1 VTTIVIPAH
10 NEARVIGRL
19 LEQLI
24 PGTHPAELN
33 VLVVAN
39 GCTDDTAE
47 IAASFGPR
55 VQVISIPV
63 ASKYEALVAAD
74 RDAADF
80 PRIYVDADVEMRAQD
95 VRELVA
101 ALAEPGILAAA
112 PERVLVLSGRPWPV
126 RWFYDVWLRL
136 PEARRGL
143 WGRGVIAVGAA
154 GQQRIACLPPLIG
167 DDLAASLAF
176 APHERRIVTTAHA
189 VVHPPR
195 TTADLLRRR
204 IRVATGV
211 TQIEQDPGAPPST
224 ARTRP
229 ADLAAII
236 CANPRLAPKVALFLA
251 VGVAARMSSRR
262 YVARGDFATWHRDE
276 SSRAEA
282 ASVLIAP
289 GGAAED
295 LTGPAKRRDLA
306 FESES
311 IVLECQDERHPGP
324 ESGKPAP
331 LDDYA
336 AE

>member
-10 NEARVIGRL
+10 NESRVIGRL
-19 LEQLI
+19 LEQLL
-24 PGTHPAELN
+24 PGTQPTGLN

-55 VQVISIPV
+55 VQVLTIPV
-63 ASKYEALVAAD
+63 ASKYAALVAAD
-74 RDAADF
+74 RGAADF
-80 PRIYVDADVEMRAQD
+80 PRIYVDADVEIRAQD

-101 ALAEPGILAAA
+101 ALEQPGVLAAA

-154 GQQRIACLPPLIG
+154 GQQRIARLPPLIG
-167 DDLAASLAF
+167 DDLAASLVF

-195 TTADLLRRR
+195 TLADLLRRR

-211 TQIEQDPGAPPST
+211 TQIEQAPGAPPST

-236 CANPRLAPKVALFLA
+236 RGNPRLAPKVALFLA
-251 VGVAARMSSRR
+251 VGVAARASSRR
-262 YVARGDFATWHRDE
+262 YVARGDYTTWHRDE
-276 SSRAEA
+276 SSRGEVAG
-282 ASVLIAP
+282 VLTAP
-289 GGAAED
+289 GGCAED
-295 LTGPAKRRDLA
+295 LADPAKLRGLA
-306 FESES
+306 SESER
-311 IVLECQDERHPGP
+311 IVLGGRDARSPDP
-324 ESGKPAP
+324 SRSSP
-331 LDDYA
+331 LP
-336 AE
+336 